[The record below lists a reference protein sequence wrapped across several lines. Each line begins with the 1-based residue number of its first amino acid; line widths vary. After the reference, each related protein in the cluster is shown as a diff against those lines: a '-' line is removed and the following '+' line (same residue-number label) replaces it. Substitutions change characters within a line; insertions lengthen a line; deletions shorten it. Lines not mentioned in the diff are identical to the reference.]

1 MDDEN
6 EPELS
11 ELPGYLDLTGDVSP
25 GMMGETPE
33 WFTNADAHIMFILCS
48 GLTLSPSIIA
58 ENTDI
63 TRVTVSRRLSTL
75 QAGGLVEKVGRG
87 KYKITSEGIYL
98 VTGEPGVD
106 PDGSNS
112 AEETP
117 D

>member
-1 MDDEN
+1 MEDEK

-11 ELPGYLDLTGDVSP
+11 NIPSYLDLSEGASP
-25 GMMGETPE
+25 GILGETPE

-63 TRVTVSRRLSTL
+63 TRVTVSRRLNTL

-87 KYKITSEGIYL
+87 KYEITPEGVFV
-98 VTGEPGVD
+98 VTGDPEVLPGY
-106 PDGSNS
+106 SEKES
-112 AEETP
+112 
-117 D
+117 